1 MLPAESPV
9 ARLLAA
15 LKHVKPAGEG
25 QWMALC
31 PGHNDKEQSLS
42 IRTGT
47 DGRVLV
53 KCHAGCGTIALLAVI
68 GMTLA
73 DLFPADSQLGAEPR
87 RASPNCVVAEKAQGV
102 AARPKLVAS
111 YDYYGADG
119 TLRFQTCR

>member
-53 KCHAGCGTIALLAVI
+53 KCHAGCGTIALLAAI

-73 DLFPADSQLGAEPR
+73 DLFPATSQLA
-87 RASPNCVVAEKAQGV
+87 AQPSSAVGV
-102 AARPKLVAS
+102 ASHVTEIAAGGTTRPKLIAS
-111 YDYYGADG
+111 YDYYA
-119 TLRFQTCR
+119 